1 MISSPKPQDLQKIA
15 RDFRLFS
22 KAFLKIQDKT
32 DTLIPF
38 AMNALQIRYLANRT
52 PRDLILKPRQIGF
65 STAIQAE
72 IFRYSTTR
80 PTRSLTL
87 ADDDVNTQ
95 KLRRMQDKFYDNL
108 PDGFKPTRSIS
119 NARLTIYPE
128 YNSEVMIGTAGNTN
142 VGRAG
147 SYRIQHYSEIAFYKD
162 AENIMKSALQGG
174 KPFWV
179 VAESTPNGAQ
189 GYFYERC
196 MEALRGEG
204 IWKLHF
210 FTWFDYIEYQLPL
223 EPNEVLRYSD
233 EEKDLIAKHGL
244 SAEQIKWRRDKIGE
258 LGIDGFTQEYPEDP
272 ETCFLVS
279 GRGVFQLDKPKLFT
293 PCHEDRAIIGFP
305 VSVAADYTAT
315 DDSVHVMGIDWGMSP
330 DSTAVSIWD
339 STTYRKV
346 AQYITGKR
354 DYEYIIGDIV
364 QLAQHYNVRYIVPE
378 KNSMRM
384 QVSFL
389 VKAIATAFAETP
401 APRISPFNMDN
412 KRKDDLVK
420 LFQQGINEGLQLLD
434 EPISKHE
441 LRTFEASQT
450 PSGLWTYSHPSNG
463 HDDTVVADM
472 LAHLATFQLRD
483 KIN

>member
-1 MISSPKPQDLQKIA
+1 MITSPKPQDLQKIA
-15 RDFRLFS
+15 RDYRLFA

-32 DTLIPF
+32 DTIIPF
-38 AMNALQIRYLANRT
+38 AMNELQIRYLANRT
-52 PRDLILKPRQIGF
+52 PRDLILKPRQVGF
-65 STAIQAE
+65 STAIQGE

-108 PDGFKPTRSIS
+108 PDGFKPIRSIS

-196 MEALRGEG
+196 MEALRGDG

-210 FTWFDYIEYQLPL
+210 FTWFDYSDYKIAL
-223 EPNEVLRYSD
+223 EPHEVLRYTD
-233 EEKDLIAKHGL
+233 EEKALIHKHAL
-244 SAEQIKWRRDKIGE
+244 SAGQIKWRRDKIGE
-258 LGIDGFTQEYPEDP
+258 LGTDGFTQEYPEDA

-279 GRGVFQLDKPKLFT
+279 GRGVFQLDKPNLFT
-293 PCHEDRAIIGFP
+293 PCHEDRSILGFP
-305 VSVAADYTAT
+305 VSVATDYVATA
-315 DDSVHVMGIDWGMSP
+315 DSVHVMAIDWGQSP
-330 DSTAVSIWD
+330 DATAASIWN
-339 STTYRKV
+339 STTYREI
-346 AQYITGKR
+346 ALYITGKR

-364 QLAQHYNVRYIVPE
+364 KLAQHYNVKYIVPE
-378 KNSMRM
+378 QNAMRF
-384 QVSFL
+384 Q
-389 VKAIATAFAETP
+389 IETLNKSILAAMP
-401 APRISPFNMDN
+401 DNHPRIAPFNMSLP
-412 KRKDDLVK
+412 KKDGLVK
-420 LFQQGINEGLQLLD
+420 MLQQGISGGIQMLD
-434 EPISKHE
+434 NPIAKHE
-441 LRTFEASQT
+441 LRIFEAQQNS
-450 PSGLWTYSHPSNG
+450 SGSWSYAAPNG
-463 HDDTVVADM
+463 LHDDTVIARL
-472 LAHLATFQLRD
+472 LAHLACYQLRERL
-483 KIN
+483 N